1 MSGLV
6 VNITVP
12 LSQDYCPSEVIPLS
26 IGGTFFVP
34 EMLPEATENFFKKM
48 KAIGQH
54 GIQRA
59 NPQQTLI
66 DQWYVSLR
74 FAIACKINNKIMSF
88 IIQLRYIWHPS

>member
-12 LSQDYCPSEVIPLS
+12 WSQYYCPSEVILLS

-48 KAIGQH
+48 KVIGQH
-54 GIQRA
+54 GIQ
-59 NPQQTLI
+59 
-66 DQWYVSLR
+66 
-74 FAIACKINNKIMSF
+74 
-88 IIQLRYIWHPS
+88 